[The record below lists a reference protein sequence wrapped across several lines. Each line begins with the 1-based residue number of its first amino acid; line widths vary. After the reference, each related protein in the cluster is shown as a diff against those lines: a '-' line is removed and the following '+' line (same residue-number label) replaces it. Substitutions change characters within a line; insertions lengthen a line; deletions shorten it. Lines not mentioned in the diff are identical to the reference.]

1 MPKGSMTPKTFSTR
15 TRRYNQLDNRKAI
28 CALIEL
34 YLQRSTKTQ
43 GEGSVR
49 EPLISLE
56 STVEAP
62 QSKKCR
68 SNVSKRPKKELDN
81 ALTRQNTNLP
91 EKKKKLSRQY

>member
-1 MPKGSMTPKTFSTR
+1 MTPKTISTR
-15 TRRYNQLDNRKAI
+15 TRRYNQLDNRKVI

-68 SNVSKRPKKELDN
+68 SDVSKRPKKELDN
-81 ALTRQNTNLP
+81 AFDKAKHKFTR
-91 EKKKKLSRQY
+91 KKKKTF